1 MHKSLKTLAAAVVL
15 AVNAAT
21 AYAVDLVV
29 TNTVASGVTPPPGS
43 FSVMVPGFSA
53 TNGTIGTLEIN
64 GAGTVTY
71 TYLGREAGNT
81 NNFFNTGGTVP
92 TILGSMAVGTSSTQ
106 SYAGASVLSFSFNT
120 TAPAGNVS
128 TVTNGSAAAASPTF
142 AIFAGTGTAYKYILG
157 FDDKVPGTADRDFDD
172 FVIGVTAVPEPEA
185 YGLALAGMG
194 VVAFAMRRRKAV
206 KAA

>member
-1 MHKSLKTLAAAVVL
+1 MRTALKTLTVAAVL
-15 AVNAAT
+15 ASSAAS
-21 AYAVDLVV
+21 AYAVDLVI
-29 TNTVASGVTPPPGS
+29 TNQILPLVTPPTGT
-43 FSVMVPGFSA
+43 FSVHIDGFSA

-64 GAGTVTY
+64 GPGIVTY

-81 NNFFNTGGTVP
+81 NNFFNTGGTVS
-92 TILGSMAVGTSSTQ
+92 TILGSMPVGTSSTQ
-106 SYAGASVLSFSFNT
+106 NYAGASVLSFSFNT
-120 TAPAGNVS
+120 TAPAGNVT

-194 VVAFAMRRRKAV
+194 VVAFAMRRRKADRL
-206 KAA
+206 A